1 MNYAEFLS
9 LVMHCMKEMKGEG
22 FTIQLGHLLDRV
34 VIAEVERLAEVD
46 ADDADEVPTN
56 AFERELPLSFFLA
69 TLSLALNS
77 SVADRVRLLFNFS
90 ILDHW
95 NARSVHGLDTLRILG
110 MLLLRRSK
118 DMTLFL
124 SYFAQ
129 RRAGLSLT
137 TQGFE

>member
-56 AFERELPLSFFLA
+56 AFEREF
-69 TLSLALNS
+69 
-77 SVADRVRLLFNFS
+77 
-90 ILDHW
+90 
-95 NARSVHGLDTLRILG
+95 
-110 MLLLRRSK
+110 
-118 DMTLFL
+118 
-124 SYFAQ
+124 YFAQ